1 MKNTVKDV
9 TEKQAKN
16 LAYRKSLGI
25 AKFVSPLRHVLAK
38 HQVKSVSETGVVS
51 YSPDALG
58 RKAILAAKHGD
69 GGMVQCLAR
78 HTMKHG

>member
-38 HQVKSVSETGVVS
+38 HQVKSVDEKGVVS
-51 YSPDALG
+51 YSLDGIGLLAV
-58 RKAILAAKHGD
+58 RAAKRGN
-69 GGMVQCLAR
+69 GRAVQFLAR
-78 HTMKHG
+78 KG